1 MQLVIFDTEFTAWLG
16 SQQRNWSEAWE
27 QRELIQLAA
36 VKLTLSDEGV
46 ELLSTFNEVVKPSVN
61 VQLSDYIIDLTGI
74 TQAMVDD
81 MGVDFASSLDLF
93 YQFCQNGELPC
104 FAWGHDQKI
113 LRENCQ
119 LKQLDMPHFSGGFF
133 NLNQIARDANIDGA
147 HLCSGDLANQL
158 GLDLP
163 GHMHNALY
171 DVRSIALALNHW
183 IINGLFSSSQL
194 MQNNLVA
201 RP

>member
-36 VKLTLSDEGV
+36 VKLSLSDEGV

-104 FAWGHDQKI
+104 FAWRHDQKI
-113 LRENCQ
+113 LRENCK

-163 GHMHNALY
+163 GQMHNALY

-194 MQNNLVA
+194 MQNNLIP

>member
-16 SQQRNWSEAWE
+16 SHQRKWSEEWE

-36 VKLTLSDEGV
+36 VKLALSGEGV
-46 ELLSTFNEVVKPSVN
+46 EILSSFNEVVKPSIN
-61 VQLSDYIIDLTGI
+61 VQLSDYIIELTGI
-74 TQAMVDD
+74 SQSMVDN

-93 YQFCQNGELPC
+93 HQFCQNGELPC
-104 FAWGHDQKI
+104 YAWGHDEKI

-119 LKQLDMPHFSGGFF
+119 LNQIDMPHFGGGFF
-133 NLNQIARDANIDGA
+133 NLNKIARNANIDGA

-163 GHMHNALY
+163 GHVHNALY

-183 IINGLFSSSQL
+183 LTNGSFSVSLLKQASHI
-194 MQNNLVA
+194 
-201 RP
+201 RE